1 MPAHAPRQALLARR
15 PGRQVV
21 TALGATGHQTIPP
34 GAREFV
40 VDAVRDILRRAE
52 SPLLAVT
59 SLAAGADQLVATE
72 LLRAGGHLHV
82 IVPSGHYERTFT
94 TQVDLASF
102 RSLLEAADAVTRLDY
117 AEPSEEAFLYA
128 EPSEEAFL
136 AAGKRVVDDCEMLI
150 AIWDGKPARGLGGT
164 ADVVRYAQ
172 DTGKA
177 VSIVWPDGAG
187 R

>member
-117 AEPSEEAFLYA
+117 AEPSEEAFL
-128 EPSEEAFL
+128 

-164 ADVVRYAQ
+164 ADLVRYAQ